1 VLTKAQAVDYALL
14 EPRSTAHKVEGE
26 LKNAQEVFVV
36 NSGTGT
42 LTAGTKRVELSKG
55 MSFIITPDLDFKLTA
70 TGNDYMSFYVVT
82 EKLPEGL
89 QPPAELRVVDD
100 RNQPQTTR
108 SWFNQERPLI
118 TSADGLSQ
126 YGAITSVELKPMAM
140 SQPYSDK
147 KGVEEIW
154 IATDGDV
161 AMLFGK
167 QLRHLPAG
175 TAYRVPSTGLLAH
188 GNINATGKPAHFL
201 YMVSK

>member
-1 VLTKAQAVDYALL
+1 
-14 EPRSTAHKVEGE
+14 
-26 LKNAQEVFVV
+26 
-36 NSGTGT
+36 
-42 LTAGTKRVELSKG
+42 VELSKG

-70 TGNDYMSFYVVT
+70 TGKDYMSFYVVI
-82 EKLPEGL
+82 EKLPEGFK
-89 QPPAELRVVDD
+89 PSGELRVVDD
-100 RNQPQTTR
+100 RNQPQTTK

-118 TSADGLSQ
+118 TSADGLSE
-126 YGAITSVELKPMAM
+126 YGALTSVELKPMAM

-147 KGVEEIW
+147 KDVEEIW

-161 AMLFGK
+161 DMLFGK

-188 GNINATGKPAHFL
+188 ANINATGKPAHFI